1 MQVESRESGNILGSR
16 AHRCYDSSHLHYP
29 YLVSNLIKIQLP
41 DGSVREV
48 PAGTTPFDVA
58 NSISPRLA
66 AAVVVARIKPL
77 TLVAASANEAALE
90 ASEEAM
96 YSGGSAQA
104 ERIVDLSMPLH
115 EDVSLELLKESDP
128 SSLRVVRHSAAHVM
142 ATAILELFP
151 ETKLGHGPATD
162 SGFFYDVYREVPFTE
177 ADLAAIESRM
187 AEVVARDEQFVQ
199 VIEPRE
205 QGLTEYAAQG
215 EFMKIHFIERFTKPG
230 DEISLYRN
238 GGFRDFC
245 RGPHVPSTAR
255 VKAFKVMSIAG
266 AYWLGDEKNQQL
278 QRIYG
283 TAFFN
288 AKDLDAHFKHLEEI
302 KARDHRVLGKQLDL
316 FSIQEVAG
324 AGLIFWHP
332 KGGLIRKTMEDWMR
346 DECVRRGYQLVYTPH
361 IMRRE
366 LWKISGHEGF
376 YADNMYPPMELDDAE
391 YRLKPMNCPGHILI
405 YKNSPKSYRDLPQR
419 YAELGN
425 VYRYERSGTMHGLLR
440 VRGFTQDDA
449 HIFCTP
455 EQVVS
460 EIEACLDFAEAVLK
474 TFGFKEYRVELS
486 TRDPKKGTDFVGT
499 EEDWANAE
507 GALTG
512 VLNRRG
518 LSFQSF
524 PGEAAFYGPK
534 IDVKLVDV
542 LGRLW
547 QLSTVQFDFNLPK
560 RFELEYIGEDG
571 AAHQPVMVHRALF
584 GSVERF
590 FGVLIEHYAG
600 SFPMWL
606 APVQVGLVPISN
618 EKHLAYA
625 ESVKQRL
632 EAAGL
637 RVELDASN
645 GKMQSKI
652 RDFGLQKVPF
662 ILILGDKEA
671 ASDSVS
677 VRVRAKGD
685 EGSVAL
691 DAFIARTKKLV
702 AEHSMEL

>member
-1 MQVESRESGNILGSR
+1 VNEQ
-16 AHRCYDSSHLHYP
+16 
-29 YLVSNLIKIQLP
+29 IKIQLP

-48 PAGTTPFDVA
+48 PCGSTSLDVA

-66 AAVVVARIKPL
+66 AAVVVARVRPL
-77 TLVAASANEAALE
+77 ATAAPRESAGNEASAEQT
-90 ASEEAM
+90 EEAM
-96 YSGGSAQA
+96 YSGHAEQG
-104 ERIVDLSMPLH
+104 ERIVDLTAPLQ
-115 EDVSLELLKESDP
+115 EDVALELLKETDP
-128 SSLRVVRHSAAHVM
+128 AALRVVRHSAAHVM

-162 SGFFYDVYREVPFTE
+162 NGFFYDVYREVPFTE
-177 ADLAAIESRM
+177 ADLAAIEQRM
-187 AEVVARDEQFVQ
+187 HEVVARDEKFQRVE
-199 VIEPRE
+199 EPRE
-205 QGLTEYAAQG
+205 QGLADYERSG
-215 EFMKIHFIERFTKPG
+215 EFMKVHFIERFTKPG
-230 DEISLYRN
+230 DQISLYRN
-238 GGFRDFC
+238 GSFTDFC
-245 RGPHVPSTAR
+245 RGPHVPSTGR
-255 VKAFKVMSIAG
+255 VKSFKVMSIAG
-266 AYWLGDEKNQQL
+266 AYWLGKEDNQQL

-283 TAFFN
+283 TAFFSQ
-288 AKDLDAHFKHLEEI
+288 KDLDAHFKHLEEI

-346 DECVRRGYQLVYTPH
+346 EECIRRGYQMVFTPH

-366 LWKISGHEGF
+366 LWKISGHEEN
-376 YADNMYPPMELDDAE
+376 YAENMYPPMELDDAE
-391 YRLKPMNCPGHILI
+391 YRIKPMNCPGHILI

-455 EQVVS
+455 EQIED
-460 EIEACLDFAEAVLK
+460 EIEACVDFAEAVLK
-474 TFGFKEYRVELS
+474 TFGFAEFKVELS
-486 TRDPKKGTDFVGT
+486 TWDPKDKKFIGGAEQWDR
-499 EEDWANAE
+499 AN
-507 GALTG
+507 GSLTR
-512 VLNRRG
+512 VLERKNIPYKII
-518 LSFQSF
+518 

-534 IDVKLVDV
+534 IDIKLVDV

-547 QLSTVQFDFNLPK
+547 QLSTVQFDWNLPE
-560 RFELEYIGEDG
+560 RFELEYVGEDG
-571 AAHQPVMVHRALF
+571 ERHRPVMVHRALF

-600 SFPMWL
+600 AFPFWL
-606 APVQVGLVPISN
+606 APVQVGLVPIS
-618 EKHLAYA
+618 EKHHDYA
-625 ESVKQRL
+625 QSVKQRL

-637 RVELDASN
+637 RVELDLSN
-645 GKMQSKI
+645 QKMNAKI

-662 ILILGDKEA
+662 ILVVGDKESA
-671 ASDSVS
+671 TDSVS
-677 VRVRAKGD
+677 VRVRGKGD
-685 EGSVAL
+685 QGSQTVE
-691 DAFIARTKKLV
+691 AFLTHAQQLV